1 MQEIDATAHID
12 TGAEPTD
19 VRIDLYLPDE
29 VDHKEALD
37 SVTITH

>member
-1 MQEIDATAHID
+1 MREIEATAHID
-12 TGAEPTD
+12 TDAEPTD

-29 VDHKEALD
+29 VDHDEALD